1 VIALFIRLISHSY
14 DSSYD
19 VTMTVVECVPPAVAK
34 AVTEAVK
41 VPVIGI
47 GSGPH
52 TTGQVLVYHD
62 LLGVMHHPHHEKHVP
77 SFCKRYAKLGEQI
90 HHALVQYRSEVL
102 DGTFPDVEYSPY
114 KMSHEELAKF
124 EKLMAQDAAKR
135 EKEAADIAQKLREA
149 DEYEIT
155 KLY

>member
-1 VIALFIRLISHSY
+1 
-14 DSSYD
+14 
-19 VTMTVVECVPPAVAK
+19 MVECVPAAVAK

-41 VPVIGI
+41 IPVIGI
-47 GSGPH
+47 GAGPH

-77 SFCKRYAKLGEQI
+77 AFCKRYARLGEQI
-90 HHALVQYRSEVL
+90 HESLTQYRTEVL
-102 DGTFPDVEYSPY
+102 EGTFPSEEYCPY
-114 KMSHEELAKF
+114 KMSQEEQQKF
-124 EKLMAQDAAKR
+124 KKLLSEDEDTR
-135 EKEAADIAQKLREA
+135 EKDAVDIAKKLREA

>member
-1 VIALFIRLISHSY
+1 VYTITPPSPLRSIFHIVA
-14 DSSYD
+14 
-19 VTMTVVECVPPAVAK
+19 VVECVPPAVAK

-41 VPVIGI
+41 IPVIGI
-47 GSGPH
+47 GAGPH

-77 SFCKRYAKLGEQI
+77 AFCKRYAKLGEQI
-90 HHALVQYRSEVL
+90 HEALVQYRTEVIE
-102 DGTFPDVEYSPY
+102 GTFPSEEFCPY
-114 KMSHEELAKF
+114 KMSQEELGKF
-124 EKLMAQDAAKR
+124 KKLLSEDEDMR
-135 EKEAADIAQKLREA
+135 EKDAVDIAKKLREA